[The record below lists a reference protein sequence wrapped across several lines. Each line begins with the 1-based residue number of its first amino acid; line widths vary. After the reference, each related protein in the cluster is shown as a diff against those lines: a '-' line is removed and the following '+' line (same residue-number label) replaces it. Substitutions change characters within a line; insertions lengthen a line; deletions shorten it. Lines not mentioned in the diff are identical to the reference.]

1 MHSVSIFILALATNL
16 DNLCI
21 GMAYGCQGRLI
32 GTRIN
37 ACIALISGLVSFVL
51 CWASSL
57 FAVEIQK
64 TANLLG
70 ALLLIAMGMYTLFSK
85 HDAQQ
90 ITSIGRTSAMALGL
104 TLAVNCIPAALGAGL
119 TGLPP
124 LWLGASI
131 ATFSF
136 LTVGLGN
143 LAGCRVREKMTTRLL
158 DSVSAAKKA
167 AGSPLLF
174 YASKTSVANTS
185 SE

>member
-57 FAVEIQK
+57 FAAEIQK

-104 TLAVNCIPAALGAGL
+104 TLGWAIWRDAVYG
-119 TGLPP
+119 
-124 LWLGASI
+124 
-131 ATFSF
+131 
-136 LTVGLGN
+136 
-143 LAGCRVREKMTTRLL
+143 RK
-158 DSVSAAKKA
+158 
-167 AGSPLLF
+167 
-174 YASKTSVANTS
+174 
-185 SE
+185 

>member
-158 DSVSAAKKA
+158 DSVSAACMI
-167 AGSPLLF
+167 GIVIF
-174 YASKTSVANTS
+174 
-185 SE
+185 EIFC